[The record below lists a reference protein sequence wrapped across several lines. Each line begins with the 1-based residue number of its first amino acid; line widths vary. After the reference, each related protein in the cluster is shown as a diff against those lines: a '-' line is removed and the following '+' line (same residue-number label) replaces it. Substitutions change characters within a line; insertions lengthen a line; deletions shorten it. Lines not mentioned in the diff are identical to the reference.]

1 MIWRKKVAILAAWS
15 MVQLPKNKGG
25 LGVINLRIHNGSLLL
40 KQLHKFNTKQDIP
53 WVNLIWQTYYQ
64 QKVPHAAR
72 EVGSFWWKDILRL
85 HTLYRGIARCIL
97 GCGSSVLFWEDL
109 QCPIVLAQA
118 FRNLFTSA
126 ANANASVKDII
137 NAPDLVTIF
146 NLPLSE
152 QVDEEFLEM
161 QNLIS
166 QVHYND
172 NLDDGWVFRWGND
185 SYSSQKVYKLAFEG
199 L

>member
-1 MIWRKKVAILAAWS
+1 
-15 MVQLPKNKGG
+15 
-25 LGVINLRIHNGSLLL
+25 
-40 KQLHKFNTKQDIP
+40 
-53 WVNLIWQTYYQ
+53 
-64 QKVPHAAR
+64 
-72 EVGSFWWKDILRL
+72 
-85 HTLYRGIARCIL
+85 
-97 GCGSSVLFWEDL
+97 
-109 QCPIVLAQA
+109 
-118 FRNLFTSA
+118 
-126 ANANASVKDII
+126 
-137 NAPDLVTIF
+137 LVTIF